1 MQQKRLDYGFS
12 GYHVPFVPRAARS
25 TRRRGLVQKKVED
38 NQLCAF
44 DLLATVAGKILL
56 EGEGSHETVPVTDL
70 SNVKDV
76 AMDVDNNDIRSLVV
90 EHCDRGG
97 LEPASPPLTLEL
109 GIRGFN
115 QDLNVKETPIPTP
128 NTSVGLTSVL
138 PVSDC
143 LEKNGPLAMIDL
155 NGAFGCHIEPRVPLV
170 AEDAKCCVQEGDRLF
185 GNGPSIE
192 DPEILDEKSP
202 TLVSSDASVKLT
214 LGNDHYPCSSQSPC
228 RDNNNVNVVS
238 RDDDE
243 NSSECIQP
251 STKKT
256 ARSTACIG
264 DRRIRKLL
272 ESKYRRIASRAR
284 DGDLTDSEVRCM
296 FSSRKTGFKRQ
307 RSQRIYPFKRRRFYH
322 HSSSS
327 HADIS
332 YNKSVYNYPDKAVDA
347 NASGFGSMGVNGS
360 SACVGGQSTTFSS
373 RESRVKLRIKSFR
386 VPELFIEMPETAS
399 IGSLKRTVMEAVSAL
414 LGGGLRVGVF
424 LQGKKIRDD
433 NRTLVQS
440 GICHDNKAESLG
452 FSLEPNP
459 SQVRVPA
466 CSEDNSL
473 IVSPDVPQ
481 PISRC
486 PLTTPVQ
493 QGTSNLLADHLATN
507 LANVIESDHD
517 STPSPADISAEKVT
531 VDSCALVALPGGTP
545 QALSVVH
552 SHPKP
557 KRSDMGQRR
566 IRRPFSVTEV
576 EALVHAVEKLGTGRW
591 RDVKLRAFDNVKHRT
606 YVDLKDKWKTL
617 VHTARIA
624 PQQRRGEPVPQDL
637 LDRVLAAHSY
647 WTQHQSKQP
656 PPPPPPSETR
666 LLL

>member
-1 MQQKRLDYGFS
+1 MLQKRLDYGFN
-12 GYHVPFVPRAARS
+12 GYNVPFVPRAARS

-56 EGEGSHETVPVTDL
+56 EGEGSHETVPVTEL

-76 AMDVDNNDIRSLVV
+76 AMDVDNIGIRSLVV
-90 EHCDRGG
+90 EHCDPGG
-97 LEPASPPLTLEL
+97 LEAASPPLTLEL
-109 GIRGFN
+109 SIRGLD
-115 QDLNVKETPIPTP
+115 QDFNVKETPVPTP
-128 NTSVGLTSVL
+128 NSSVGPSSAL
-138 PVSDC
+138 PLFDC

-155 NGAFGCHIEPRVPLV
+155 NGALG
-170 AEDAKCCVQEGDRLF
+170 CVQEGDRLF
-185 GNGPSIE
+185 GNGPDSHSIE

-202 TLVSSDASVKLT
+202 TLLSSDGSVKLT

-256 ARSTACIG
+256 VRSSACIG

-272 ESKYRRIASRAR
+272 ESKYRRIASRSR
-284 DGDLTDSEVRCM
+284 DGDLTDSEVRCL
-296 FSSRKTGFKRQ
+296 FSGRKTGYKRQ

-332 YNKSVYNYPDKAVDA
+332 YNKGVYNYPDKAVDA

-360 SACVGGQSTTFSS
+360 SACVAGQSATFSS

-459 SQVRVPA
+459 SQIRVPV

-486 PLTTPVQ
+486 PFTTPTQ
-493 QGTSNLLADHLATN
+493 QGMSNLLTDHLGTN
-507 LANVIESDHD
+507 LGNVVESDHD
-517 STPSPADISAEKVT
+517 SALSPANISAEKVT
-531 VDSCALVALPGGTP
+531 VDSCALVALPDGTP

-624 PQQRRGEPVPQDL
+624 PQQRRGEPVPQGL

-656 PPPPPPSETR
+656 PPSETR